1 MSIHEI
7 SHLLFSGLIAV
18 SDWLLNPAV
27 RTHFAYWLPA
37 LVIAFWWAKR
47 QWPSRQSA
55 FRQLGQ
61 SSYWWNPS
69 TRQDYALILF
79 NRTLFALLG
88 IAWLVLTMNVSFVLF
103 DAWNLIAEPTEPG
116 SLGNSALIISGYTLV
131 VFLLDDA
138 SRFLLH
144 WAMHKSDWLWRLH
157 QVHHSA
163 TVLTPLT
170 TLRIHPLESVL
181 YQIRGAL
188 VHGTAA
194 GSAFFWLGFTPNS
207 WQIWGATIWIIAF
220 NALGANLRHS
230 PIKLSYG
237 KLENWLISPSQHQA
251 HHGVSTMNHNYGSIL
266 AIWDRMAGSWR
277 SGKEDYRWPK
287 EAQPLWKQLLLK
299 EITWR

>member
-1 MSIHEI
+1 MTVSEP
-7 SHLLFSGLIAV
+7 LILVLNWLEAV
-18 SDWLLNPAV
+18 TDWLFDPAV

-37 LVIAFWWAKR
+37 LLMAFWWAKR
-47 QWPSRQSA
+47 QWPARQA
-55 FRQLGQ
+55 PFKQLGQ
-61 SSYWWNPS
+61 LSYWWNPS

-79 NRTLFALLG
+79 NRTLFAVLG
-88 IAWLVLTMNVSFVLF
+88 ITWLLLTFKVSLLVFNAWKHFAL
-103 DAWNLIAEPTEPG
+103 PTEPG
-116 SLGNSALIISGYTLV
+116 SLGNSAVIISCYTLV
-131 VFLLDDA
+131 VFLIDDA

-163 TVLTPLT
+163 TVLTPLS

-194 GSAFFWLGFTPNS
+194 GSAFFFLGFTPNS

-251 HHGVSTMNHNYGSIL
+251 HHGVTTMNNNYGSIL

-277 SGKEDYRWPK
+277 SGKEDYHWPK
-287 EAQPLWKQLLLK
+287 ETQPLWKQLLMK
-299 EITWR
+299 EITWK